1 MATATKTTSTRATNN
16 ENDLRNRVNHI
27 EKAVLKISP
36 QIDEIYKVI
45 VGNEAFQQEGL
56 ISRVKKLEDQNEKN
70 NALKNKLMGAF
81 LVGGVGWTII
91 WEVVK
96 KAFFKAG

>member
-1 MATATKTTSTRATNN
+1 MATAKKSATTRETSNDT
-16 ENDLRNRVNHI
+16 DLRNRVNHI
-27 EKAVLKISP
+27 EKTVLKISP

-81 LVGGVGWTII
+81 LVGGAGWTII
-91 WEVVK
+91 WEIVK
-96 KAFFKAG
+96 KAFVGR

>member
-1 MATATKTTSTRATNN
+1 MATATKTTSTKASSN

-56 ISRVKKLEDQNEKN
+56 ITRVKRLEDQNEKN
-70 NALKNKLMGAF
+70 NALKNKFIGAF
-81 LVGGVGWTII
+81 LVGGAAWTIV
-91 WEVVK
+91 WEILK
-96 KAFFKAG
+96 KAFVGR

>member
-1 MATATKTTSTRATNN
+1 MATATRSTTTRNSSSP
-16 ENDLRNRVNHI
+16 NDLRNRVTHI
-27 EKAVLKISP
+27 EKTILKISP

-56 ISRVKKLEDQNEKN
+56 ISRVKKLEDANEKT

-81 LVGGVGWTII
+81 LVGGAVWTII
-91 WEVVK
+91 WEVIK
-96 KAFFKAG
+96 NSFLK

>member
-1 MATATKTTSTRATNN
+1 MATATKPASTRGTSN

-45 VGNEAFQQEGL
+45 VGNDAFQQEGL
-56 ISRVKKLEDQNEKN
+56 ITRVKRLEDQNEKN
-70 NALKNKLMGAF
+70 NALKNKFIGAF
-81 LVGGVGWTII
+81 LVGGAVWTIL
-91 WEVVK
+91 WEIVK
-96 KAFFKAG
+96 KAFVGR

>member
-1 MATATKTTSTRATNN
+1 MATARKSATTKETGN
-16 ENDLRNRVNHI
+16 ETDLRNRVNHI

-56 ISRVKKLEDQNEKN
+56 ISRVKKLERQDEKN
-70 NALKNKLMGAF
+70 NALKNKLIGAF
-81 LVGGVGWTII
+81 LVGGAGWTII
-91 WEVVK
+91 WEIVK
-96 KAFFKAG
+96 KAFVGR

>member
-1 MATATKTTSTRATNN
+1 MATATKSTTTRSNSN
-16 ENDLRNRVNHI
+16 PNDLRNRVNHI
-27 EKAVLKISP
+27 EKAMLKISP

-56 ISRVKKLEDQNEKN
+56 ISRVKKLEDANEKS

-81 LVGGVGWTII
+81 LVGGAVWTII
-91 WEVVK
+91 WEVIK
-96 KAFFKAG
+96 NSFLK

>member
-1 MATATKTTSTRATNN
+1 MATATKTASTKATTN

-27 EKAVLKISP
+27 EKTVLKISP

-56 ISRVKKLEDQNEKN
+56 ITRVKRLEDQNEKN
-70 NALKNKLMGAF
+70 NALKNKFVGAF
-81 LVGGVGWTII
+81 LVGGAVWTVL
-91 WEVVK
+91 WEIVK
-96 KAFFKAG
+96 KVFVVT

>member
-1 MATATKTTSTRATNN
+1 MATATKTTSTKVSSN

-56 ISRVKKLEDQNEKN
+56 ISRVKRLEDQNEKN
-70 NALKNKLMGAF
+70 NALKNKFVGAF
-81 LVGGVGWTII
+81 LVGGAAWTIV
-91 WEVVK
+91 WEILK
-96 KAFFKAG
+96 KAFVGR

>member
-1 MATATKTTSTRATNN
+1 MATPAKKTTTRTISSSDN
-16 ENDLRNRVNHI
+16 LTVRVNHI
-27 EKAVLKISP
+27 EKTMMKISP

-56 ISRVKKLEDQNEKN
+56 ISRVKRLEDQNEKN

-81 LVGGVGWTII
+81 LVGGAGWTII
-91 WEVVK
+91 WEILK
-96 KAFFKAG
+96 KAFVGR

>member
-1 MATATKTTSTRATNN
+1 MATATKTTSTKTSSN

-56 ISRVKKLEDQNEKN
+56 ISRVKRLEDQNEKN
-70 NALKNKLMGAF
+70 NALKNKFIGAF
-81 LVGGVGWTII
+81 LVGGAAWTIV
-91 WEVVK
+91 WEILK
-96 KAFFKAG
+96 KAFVGR

>member
-1 MATATKTTSTRATNN
+1 MATARKSATTKETGSET
-16 ENDLRNRVNHI
+16 DLRNRVNHI

-56 ISRVKKLEDQNEKN
+56 ISRVKKLEDENEKN
-70 NALKNKLMGAF
+70 NALKNKLIGAF
-81 LVGGVGWTII
+81 LVGGAGWTII
-91 WEVVK
+91 WEIGK
-96 KAFFKAG
+96 KAFAGR

>member
-1 MATATKTTSTRATNN
+1 MATATRSTVTRSNSN
-16 ENDLRNRVNHI
+16 PNDLRNRVTHI
-27 EKAVLKISP
+27 EKTILKISP

-56 ISRVKKLEDQNEKN
+56 ISRVKKLEDANEKT

-81 LVGGVGWTII
+81 LVGGAVWTII
-91 WEVVK
+91 WEVIK
-96 KAFFKAG
+96 NSFLK

>member
-1 MATATKTTSTRATNN
+1 MATAIKTASTKATSN

-27 EKAVLKISP
+27 EKTVLKISP

-56 ISRVKKLEDQNEKN
+56 ISRVKKLEDQNEKT
-70 NALKNKLMGAF
+70 NALRNKLMGAF
-81 LVGGVGWTII
+81 VVGGAVWTIL
-91 WEVVK
+91 WEVIK
-96 KAFFKAG
+96 NSFLK

>member
-1 MATATKTTSTRATNN
+1 MATATKTTSTKASSN

-45 VGNEAFQQEGL
+45 VGNETFQQEGL
-56 ISRVKKLEDQNEKN
+56 ISRVKRLEDQNEKN
-70 NALKNKLMGAF
+70 NALKNKFVGAF
-81 LVGGVGWTII
+81 LVGGAAWTIL
-91 WEVVK
+91 WEIIK
-96 KAFFKAG
+96 KAFVGR

>member
-1 MATATKTTSTRATNN
+1 MATATKTTSTRATSN

-27 EKAVLKISP
+27 EKTVLKISP

-56 ISRVKKLEDQNEKN
+56 ISRVKRLEDQNEKN

-81 LVGGVGWTII
+81 FSWWSWLDYYMGNFEKSICW
-91 WEVVK
+91 
-96 KAFFKAG
+96 

>member
-1 MATATKTTSTRATNN
+1 MATATRSTTTRTNTN
-16 ENDLRNRVNHI
+16 PNDLRNRVNHI
-27 EKAVLKISP
+27 EKTMLKISP

-56 ISRVKKLEDQNEKN
+56 ISRVKKLEDANEKS

-81 LVGGVGWTII
+81 LVGGAVWTII
-91 WEVVK
+91 WEVIK
-96 KAFFKAG
+96 NSFLK